1 MTMIATVT
9 IVIMTVIVIM
19 NSIIELKKY
28 AKENHVPIILDEGL
42 DFLLETIKKYNVK
55 DVLEIGTAIGYSA
68 INMALLGTAVTS
80 IERDPKMYEQAIL
93 NVKDFNLADKIEIIF
108 NDALTP
114 NLVSK
119 EYDLLFIDAAKGQYE
134 KFFNLYTPYLRK
146 GGIVVCDN
154 MNFHELTKVE
164 DLTTLSRGVR
174 GLVKKLNSFK
184 TFLKNNDD
192 YKTTFYEI
200 GDGMTLSIKL

>member
-1 MTMIATVT
+1 
-9 IVIMTVIVIM
+9 M

-184 TFLKNNDD
+184 TFLKNNDE

>member
-1 MTMIATVT
+1 
-9 IVIMTVIVIM
+9 M

-164 DLTTLSRGVR
+164 DLTTLSRSVR

>member
-1 MTMIATVT
+1 MTMIVTVT

-42 DFLLETIKKYNVK
+42 DFLLETIKKHNVK

-68 INMALLGTAVTS
+68 INMALIGATVTS
-80 IERDPKMYEQAIL
+80 IERDPKMYEQAII
-93 NVKDFNLADKIEIIF
+93 NVKDFNLTDKIEIIF
-108 NDALTP
+108 SDALTP
-114 NLVSK
+114 NLVNK

-134 KFFNLYTPYLRK
+134 KFFNLYTPYLKK

-164 DLTTLSRGVR
+164 DLSTLSRGVR
-174 GLVKKLNSFK
+174 GLVKKLNNFK
-184 TFLKNNDD
+184 TFLINNHK

-200 GDGMTLSIKL
+200 GDGITLSIKL

>member
-1 MTMIATVT
+1 MTMIVTVT

-68 INMALLGTAVTS
+68 INMALIGATVTS
-80 IERDPKMYEQAIL
+80 IERDPKMYEQAII
-93 NVKDFNLADKIEIIF
+93 NVKDFNLTDKIEIIF
-108 NDALTP
+108 SDALTP
-114 NLVSK
+114 NLVNK

-134 KFFNLYTPYLRK
+134 KFFNLYTPYLKK

-164 DLTTLSRGVR
+164 DLSTLSRGVR
-174 GLVKKLNSFK
+174 GLVKKLNNFK
-184 TFLKNNDD
+184 TFLINNHK

-200 GDGMTLSIKL
+200 GDGITLSIKL

>member
-1 MTMIATVT
+1 
-9 IVIMTVIVIM
+9 M

>member
-164 DLTTLSRGVR
+164 DLTTLSRSVR

>member
-1 MTMIATVT
+1 
-9 IVIMTVIVIM
+9 M

-68 INMALLGTAVTS
+68 INMALLGAAVTS

>member
-1 MTMIATVT
+1 MTMIVTVT

-68 INMALLGTAVTS
+68 INMALIGATVTS
-80 IERDPKMYEQAIL
+80 IERDPKMYEQAII

-114 NLVSK
+114 NLVNK

-134 KFFNLYTPYLRK
+134 KFFNLYTPYLKK

-164 DLTTLSRGVR
+164 DLSTLSRGVR
-174 GLVKKLNSFK
+174 GLVKKLNNFK
-184 TFLKNNDD
+184 TFLINNHK

-200 GDGMTLSIKL
+200 GDGITLSIKL

>member
-1 MTMIATVT
+1 
-9 IVIMTVIVIM
+9 M

-68 INMALLGTAVTS
+68 INMALIGATVTS
-80 IERDPKMYEQAIL
+80 IERDPKMYEQAII

-114 NLVSK
+114 NLVNK

-134 KFFNLYTPYLRK
+134 KFFNLYTPYLKK

-164 DLTTLSRGVR
+164 DLSTLSRGVR
-174 GLVKKLNSFK
+174 GLVKKLNNFK
-184 TFLKNNDD
+184 TFLINNHK

-200 GDGMTLSIKL
+200 GDGITLSIKL

>member
-1 MTMIATVT
+1 
-9 IVIMTVIVIM
+9 M

-68 INMALLGTAVTS
+68 INMALIGATVTS
-80 IERDPKMYEQAIL
+80 IERDPKMYEQAII

-108 NDALTP
+108 SDALTP
-114 NLVSK
+114 NLVNK

-134 KFFNLYTPYLRK
+134 KFFNLYTPYLKK

-164 DLTTLSRGVR
+164 DLSTLSRGVR
-174 GLVKKLNSFK
+174 GLVKKLNNFK
-184 TFLKNNDD
+184 TFLINNHK

-200 GDGMTLSIKL
+200 GDGITLSIKL

>member
-1 MTMIATVT
+1 
-9 IVIMTVIVIM
+9 M

-42 DFLLETIKKYNVK
+42 DFLLETIKKHNVK

-68 INMALLGTAVTS
+68 INMALIGATVTS
-80 IERDPKMYEQAIL
+80 IERDPKMYEQAII
-93 NVKDFNLADKIEIIF
+93 NVKDFNLTDKIEIIF
-108 NDALTP
+108 SDALTP
-114 NLVSK
+114 NLVNK

-134 KFFNLYTPYLRK
+134 KFFNLYTPYLKK

-164 DLTTLSRGVR
+164 DLSTLSRGVR
-174 GLVKKLNSFK
+174 GLVKKLNNFK
-184 TFLKNNDD
+184 TFLINNHK

-200 GDGMTLSIKL
+200 GDGITLSIKL

>member
-68 INMALLGTAVTS
+68 INMALLGAAVTS

>member
-1 MTMIATVT
+1 
-9 IVIMTVIVIM
+9 M

-68 INMALLGTAVTS
+68 INMALIGATVTS
-80 IERDPKMYEQAIL
+80 IERDPKMYEQAII

-114 NLVSK
+114 NLVNK

-134 KFFNLYTPYLRK
+134 KFFNLYTPYLKK

-164 DLTTLSRGVR
+164 DLSTLSRGVR
-174 GLVKKLNSFK
+174 GLVKKLNNFK
-184 TFLKNNDD
+184 TFLINNYK

-200 GDGMTLSIKL
+200 GDGITLSIKL

>member
-1 MTMIATVT
+1 
-9 IVIMTVIVIM
+9 M

-164 DLTTLSRGVR
+164 DLTILSRGVR

>member
-1 MTMIATVT
+1 MTMIVTVT

-68 INMALLGTAVTS
+68 INMALIGATVTS
-80 IERDPKMYEQAIL
+80 IERDPKMYEQAII

-108 NDALTP
+108 SDALTP
-114 NLVSK
+114 NLVNK

-134 KFFNLYTPYLRK
+134 KFFNLYTPYLKK

-164 DLTTLSRGVR
+164 DLSTLSRGVR
-174 GLVKKLNSFK
+174 GLVKKLNNFK
-184 TFLKNNDD
+184 TFLINNHK

-200 GDGMTLSIKL
+200 GDGITLSIKL